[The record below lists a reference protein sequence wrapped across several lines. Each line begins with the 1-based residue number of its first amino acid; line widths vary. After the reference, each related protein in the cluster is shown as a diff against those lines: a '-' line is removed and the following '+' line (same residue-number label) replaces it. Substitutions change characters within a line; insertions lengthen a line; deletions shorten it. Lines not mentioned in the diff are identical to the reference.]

1 MSSDLAFICR
11 EITPDDRC
19 IVSFQTSHGF
29 SLPPTLLTASIS
41 EFESIILFSSKLLNL
56 HKDLQ
61 SQYAKETFFTDLL
74 KGLHESHKAELES
87 VKSEATNSVTKQIAP
102 LLLQMTTLEQQ
113 KKIQIDECKSEY
125 EKKIKELEKKYKTL
139 DQEHTLFKR
148 ESEEDR
154 VKELKVLQKKN
165 KELESDLQI
174 ASRSEAT
181 IRDQCQAESNRL
193 IQMMRDSHSEI
204 FKLRESQYIE
214 REQRLQQKE
223 KELDSK
229 IQRNSSSS
237 LKGQDGET
245 DFKELAKSSM
255 NWDLNKQGFHACD
268 HSSTIH
274 SVLVLFEH
282 KNWSYTVTQKE
293 VNKFLRDM
301 KENPMCVVGI
311 FLSPVA
317 TIVGKTSQITLDWIN
332 TSQCVV
338 YVQKSSEIDPDFLL
352 QTLDQIIKIAS
363 IFYKNLE
370 SANTGSSEAI
380 FEQRIEQAKSFIQD
394 AISKFGTMI
403 KKIQTDKK
411 QLIGFIESMTSQSIQ
426 DLRHQSDNLK
436 TAIQIL
442 LGESSDLV
450 EFEEQ
455 EEITIEK
462 PKVSRKK
469 KASISSPINSLTL

>member
-1 MSSDLAFICR
+1 
-11 EITPDDRC
+11 
-19 IVSFQTSHGF
+19 
-29 SLPPTLLTASIS
+29 
-41 EFESIILFSSKLLNL
+41 
-56 HKDLQ
+56 
-61 SQYAKETFFTDLL
+61 
-74 KGLHESHKAELES
+74 
-87 VKSEATNSVTKQIAP
+87 
-102 LLLQMTTLEQQ
+102 
-113 KKIQIDECKSEY
+113 
-125 EKKIKELEKKYKTL
+125 
-139 DQEHTLFKR
+139 
-148 ESEEDR
+148 
-154 VKELKVLQKKN
+154 
-165 KELESDLQI
+165 
-174 ASRSEAT
+174 
-181 IRDQCQAESNRL
+181 
-193 IQMMRDSHSEI
+193 MMRDSHSEI

-223 KELDSK
+223 KEFDSK

-237 LKGQDGET
+237 LKGQDGEIG
-245 DFKELAKSSM
+245 FKELAKSSM

-317 TIVGKTSQITLDWIN
+317 TIVGKTAQITLDWIN

>member
-1 MSSDLAFICR
+1 
-11 EITPDDRC
+11 
-19 IVSFQTSHGF
+19 
-29 SLPPTLLTASIS
+29 
-41 EFESIILFSSKLLNL
+41 
-56 HKDLQ
+56 
-61 SQYAKETFFTDLL
+61 
-74 KGLHESHKAELES
+74 
-87 VKSEATNSVTKQIAP
+87 
-102 LLLQMTTLEQQ
+102 
-113 KKIQIDECKSEY
+113 
-125 EKKIKELEKKYKTL
+125 
-139 DQEHTLFKR
+139 
-148 ESEEDR
+148 
-154 VKELKVLQKKN
+154 
-165 KELESDLQI
+165 
-174 ASRSEAT
+174 
-181 IRDQCQAESNRL
+181 
-193 IQMMRDSHSEI
+193 
-204 FKLRESQYIE
+204 
-214 REQRLQQKE
+214 
-223 KELDSK
+223 
-229 IQRNSSSS
+229 
-237 LKGQDGET
+237 
-245 DFKELAKSSM
+245 
-255 NWDLNKQGFHACD
+255 
-268 HSSTIH
+268 
-274 SVLVLFEH
+274 
-282 KNWSYTVTQKE
+282 
-293 VNKFLRDM
+293 
-301 KENPMCVVGI
+301 
-311 FLSPVA
+311 
-317 TIVGKTSQITLDWIN
+317 LDWIN